1 MINDFTKK
9 EAPVLSTLGLGGG
22 NASRLILSS
31 GGGGDVT
38 SATAVAT
45 RSLRF
50 NAGDQAYLNRTPS
63 SAGDVDKWTWSGW
76 IKRSALGAHTDFFS
90 AVQNGQNA
98 TIIQFDNN
106 DRLDF
111 ENFVGNSDK
120 GRKIT
125 TRLFRDVSAWYHIVC
140 SYDSG
145 NATAD
150 DRVKLYVNGVRE
162 TDFNYSTNPSSGQD
176 SIVNSTNA
184 HHIGSDTGFNNNY
197 FNGMLAD
204 VYLVDGSVLDASSF
218 GSFDSNG
225 VWQNSLYDGSLGTN
239 GFHLD
244 FADNSSSSAIGQD
257 KSGNSNDFTVN
268 NFNFSA
274 GADNDSLFDNPKN
287 GSQSDTG
294 AGGQVSGN
302 YATWSPLVAQLST
315 GTTISDGGLKTTC
328 SGTRSTTM
336 STFPLKGKTYW
347 EVTFGSGTYNYIG
360 IC

>member
-1 MINDFTKK
+1 
-9 EAPVLSTLGLGGG
+9 LGLGGG

-225 VWQNSLYDGSLGTN
+225 VWQNSLYDGSL
-239 GFHLD
+239 
-244 FADNSSSSAIGQD
+244 
-257 KSGNSNDFTVN
+257 
-268 NFNFSA
+268 
-274 GADNDSLFDNPKN
+274 
-287 GSQSDTG
+287 
-294 AGGQVSGN
+294 
-302 YATWSPLVAQLST
+302 
-315 GTTISDGGLKTTC
+315 
-328 SGTRSTTM
+328 
-336 STFPLKGKTYW
+336 
-347 EVTFGSGTYNYIG
+347 
-360 IC
+360 